1 MKFKGTFLRR
11 YLLAKIVIVALLVL
25 VFIISLGEKISTP
38 PQALDVSAFREV
50 PTPVVH
56 RWTKTAHPFTGAAV
70 IDADGDGRSEIFV
83 GGGEGQ
89 DDWLLTWRDG
99 KLVNI
104 AAGSGLS
111 NKSAT
116 HGATAID
123 LDRDGDTDLAVARND
138 GVYLHLNEGG
148 KFTSR
153 KVPVD
158 LGKDAVPLSVAVGD
172 VDGDGH
178 ADLYISA
185 FVSFPAFKSATFN
198 DDAHAKK
205 NVLLH
210 NNGDLTFTD
219 ITASSGT
226 ASKQNTFTSAFI
238 DLDDDGKQ
246 DLVLS
251 QNTGEVEIF
260 RNLGQG
266 KFDSVPTNTG
276 YGFWMGLGAGDIDAD
291 GDQDLFFSNLG
302 VSIPA
307 FLTKG
312 DLRNGQ
318 RHAAEWLL
326 LRNDGG
332 FKFTGVTQDYGLLGH
347 GFSWG
352 AVFEDFNLDGKLDLA
367 VAQNYIKWP
376 LHKVAPLRGKT
387 FLQQAAG
394 GKPGFY
400 HYKPLG
406 LENRHFAQSPLIA
419 DIDGD
424 GKPDFLWLN
433 MDGPLRAFVNTASA
447 NFVSVKVPDTL
458 PFLGARITVETAAG
472 ELYTR
477 QVMGSIGLMTD
488 QSPLQVFGLGDNRE
502 IKSVTITMADGTR
515 LAIDAPPINRTL
527 LLREFSAVP

>member
-1 MKFKGTFLRR
+1 MFRKIRRTFL
-11 YLLAKIVIVALLVL
+11 LLVFL
-25 VFIISLGEKISTP
+25 SSIGVLMGILSLNENIRP
-38 PQALDVSAFREV
+38 APRELNVSSFMEV
-50 PTPVVH
+50 PTGVVH
-56 RWTKTAHPFTGAAV
+56 RWTSTTHPFSGAAV
-70 IDADGDGRSEIFV
+70 IDTDGDGQSEIFV

-89 DDWLLTWRDG
+89 DDWLLTWREG
-99 KLVNI
+99 KFVNI
-104 AAGSGLS
+104 AAASGVS

-138 GVYLHLNEGG
+138 GVYLLLNDSG
-148 KFTSR
+148 KFSSR
-153 KVPVD
+153 KVPVSLD
-158 LGKDAVPLSVAVGD
+158 KDAVPLSVAVGD

-178 ADLYISA
+178 ADLYVSA

-205 NVLLH
+205 NVLLR

-219 ITASSGT
+219 ITQESGT

-238 DLDDDGKQ
+238 DLDGDGQQ

-260 RNLGQG
+260 RNIGGG
-266 KFDSVPTNTG
+266 KFDGVPASTG

-312 DLRNGQ
+312 DLKSDQ

-326 LRNDGG
+326 LRNDGD
-332 FKFTGVTQDYGLLGH
+332 FKFTDVTQDYGLLGH

-352 AVFEDFNLDGKLDLA
+352 AVFEDFNLDGVLDLA

-387 FLQQAAG
+387 FLQQDD
-394 GKPGFY
+394 GKKRGFF
-400 HYKPLG
+400 HYKSLG

-419 DIDGD
+419 DFNGD
-424 GKPDFLWLN
+424 GRPDFLWLN
-433 MDGPLRAFVNTASA
+433 MDGPLRAFVNTSTA
-447 NFVSVKVPDTL
+447 NFISVSVPDTL
-458 PFLGARITVETAAG
+458 PFLDARITVETAAG
-472 ELYTR
+472 KLYTR

-488 QSPLQVFGLGDNRE
+488 QTPLQVFGLGDE
-502 IKSVTITMADGTR
+502 SAVKSVTIEMTDGAR
-515 LAIDAPPINRTL
+515 LGIDAPEINRVL
-527 LLREFSAVP
+527 LLREFAALP